1 MPSKTQAKTLEP
13 PLNPRDVRI
22 ALAQRGLTQASLA
35 QRVGKSLTTV
45 NLAINHNTY
54 PKVTAKIRA
63 LLAL

>member
-1 MPSKTQAKTLEP
+1 MPSKTQAKTSVP
-13 PLNPRDVRI
+13 PLNPQAVRV

-54 PKVTAKIRA
+54 PKVTAKIRT